1 MQSLYVPIKY
11 THMFFVVMTI
21 ILFNLRFWQRT
32 RQPEKPLPAL
42 LRVLPHIND
51 SFILFTG
58 MLMMQ
63 IIPWKPFGTA
73 KWLGIK
79 LLLVVAYIV
88 IGAFCLRAQP
98 RSGRWFGL
106 YGAAM
111 LVICCIVY
119 LARYKPAI

>member
-1 MQSLYVPIKY
+1 
-11 THMFFVVMTI
+11 
-21 ILFNLRFWQRT
+21 
-32 RQPEKPLPAL
+32 
-42 LRVLPHIND
+42 
-51 SFILFTG
+51 
-58 MLMMQ
+58 MQ